1 MSKKIIYKFFL
12 ILVLMAY
19 GNPAHS
25 QGMLQNDPHPS
36 LQEEAQEIADMWT
49 RELAMTTKQTELME
63 DKIIE
68 FAIKRN
74 KLIQSK
80 MREEEKTRKLLT
92 LQNLKYQDM
101 RDILTKPQYE
111 RYIYLI
117 NKRSEEVEEKH

>member
-1 MSKKIIYKFFL
+1 MQKQTIYKCFL
-12 ILVLMAY
+12 VILLMAG
-19 GNPAHS
+19 GNLAHS
-25 QGMLQNDPHPS
+25 QSMLQTDPHPA

-49 RELAMTTKQTELME
+49 RELAMTTKQAELME

-80 MREEEKTRKLLT
+80 MREEEKTKKLLN

-117 NKRSEEVEEKH
+117 NKRSEEVEKEH

>member
-1 MSKKIIYKFFL
+1 MQRQTIFIFL
-12 ILVLMAY
+12 LIFLLTAGGNSAY
-19 GNPAHS
+19 S
-25 QGMLQNDPHPS
+25 QNMLQNDPHPT
-36 LQEEAQEIADMWT
+36 LQEEAQEVADMWT
-49 RELAMTTKQTELME
+49 RELSMTTKQAELME

-80 MREEEKTRKLLT
+80 MREEEKTRKLLN

-117 NKRSEEVEEKH
+117 NKRSEEVEKEH